1 MVDHYFV
8 VSRPQEN
15 VGIWLALFHMVL
27 AVLNQ
32 NNQESIQELHIIKIG
47 FAKQLNPV
55 SILVTIK
62 NTKLTWNALQMCIA
76 IMVGDFT
83 EKTSIFFKIMI
94 FFNLGKCVQK
104 SHLCNLY
111 SDCFDGADEKHC
123 KVVNQ
128 YDGM

>member
-8 VSRPQEN
+8 VSQPQEN

-62 NTKLTWNALQMCIA
+62 NTKLTWSALQMCIA
-76 IMVGDFT
+76 IMENV
-83 EKTSIFFKIMI
+83 FK
-94 FFNLGKCVQK
+94 NHNCVICTQIVLMGQTK
-104 SHLCNLY
+104 NIV
-111 SDCFDGADEKHC
+111 K
-123 KVVNQ
+123 
-128 YDGM
+128 

>member
-1 MVDHYFV
+1 MVGHYFV
-8 VSRPQEN
+8 VSQPQEN

-27 AVLNQ
+27 VVLNQ

-83 EKTSIFFKIMI
+83 GKTSIFFKIMI
-94 FFNLGKCVQK
+94 FFFL
-104 SHLCNLY
+104 
-111 SDCFDGADEKHC
+111 
-123 KVVNQ
+123 
-128 YDGM
+128 M